1 MEKLDLDFRLKLP
14 IKSLRLFF
22 KVLRQLKKQK
32 ATWETKKAAFQ
43 IFLEQ
48 DYKGERSPVIPLLL
62 INYVE
67 FAQVVRSYIVEHYTQ
82 KITANSKIAVLGKT
96 EWIDLDA
103 LSTDLEITRAIEP
116 TTTDVV
122 LGRQISKQQLESLP
136 DGLGFLSEKMLL
148 AYLSPKQPADW
159 MKEHRGKLIDLLRSA
174 QNENI
179 SLALQL
185 AKDSDLLDE
194 LLTELLLAYTQIDSG
209 NLVLRNELKAIFY
222 LRIPNFEQLT
232 LPGPSFKFYT
242 PHKSEH
248 AIFQGIKN
256 ITNQTPKWDGLR
268 LASYLFEEYRVA
280 YTYILAY
287 SSMEA
292 EKKWLEQFVE
302 GDTIYLGTLTKL
314 KKLPK
319 SLVLFPQLRV
329 LNLQGCGFRKFPNV
343 DLLFQLPNL
352 EQIDLRKNPISFIPR
367 ALFKQIAAY
376 RVLLTTK

>member
-1 MEKLDLDFRLKLP
+1 M
-14 IKSLRLFF
+14 
-22 KVLRQLKKQK
+22 VK
-32 ATWETKKAAFQ
+32 ATFESKKAAFQ

-48 DYKGERSPVIPLLL
+48 DYKGERKHVIPLLL

-82 KITANSKIAVLGKT
+82 KITANSKVAVLGKT

-103 LSTDLEITRAIEP
+103 LSTDLEITRKIKP

-122 LGRQISKQQLESLP
+122 IGRQITKQQIESLP
-136 DGLGFLSEKMLL
+136 DGLGFVSEKMLL
-148 AYLSPKQPADW
+148 AYLTPKQPAGW
-159 MKEHRGKLIDLLRSA
+159 MNKHRCKLVDLLRSA

-185 AKDSDLLDE
+185 AKDNELLDE
-194 LLTELLLAYTQIDSG
+194 MLTELLMAYTQIDSG
-209 NLVLRNELKAIFY
+209 NIVLRNELKAIFY

-232 LPGPSFKFYT
+232 LPSPSFKFYT
-242 PHKSEH
+242 PNKSEH

-256 ITNQTPKWDGLR
+256 ITNQTPKWDGMS
-268 LASYLFEEYRVA
+268 LANYLFEEYKVA

-287 SSMEA
+287 STMEV
-292 EKKWLEQFVE
+292 EKKWLEQFVKGE
-302 GDTIYLGTLTKL
+302 TIYLGTLTKL
-314 KKLPK
+314 KELPK
-319 SLVLFPQLRV
+319 SLILFPQLRV
-329 LNLQGCGFRKFPNV
+329 LNLEGCGFRKFPNV

-367 ALFKQIAAY
+367 ALFEQIAPY
-376 RVLLTTK
+376 NVLLTK